1 MEVLMIINSMFI
13 IFLCLYTLYHL
24 SQVKKIIDDMDVNLK
39 RMTIKKYK

>member
-24 SQVKKIIDDMDVNLK
+24 SQVRKIIDDMDVNLK
-39 RMTIKKYK
+39 RMSVKNKK